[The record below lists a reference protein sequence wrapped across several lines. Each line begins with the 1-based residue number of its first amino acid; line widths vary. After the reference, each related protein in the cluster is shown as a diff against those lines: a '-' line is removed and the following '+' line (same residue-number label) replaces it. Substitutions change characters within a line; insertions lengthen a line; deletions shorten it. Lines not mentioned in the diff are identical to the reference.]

1 MKGTSK
7 TSKRLESNTYLH
19 YFYPSDVKIVIS
31 FFFQKFK
38 PLESQQKP
46 LLGAVFGSSETNKNT
61 EPVKFGTS
69 SGFAFGSTGST
80 DQTVSTNNTKP
91 TSSGLTFGSSS
102 TAAGSAEEE
111 KGEKSVKTT
120 LISEPSSGFGISSEN
135 SESIPAAKSGNE
147 KPTSSGFSFGGGATD
162 NKPSQSSMF
171 KFSTNPSYV
180 KNTRQIPHL
189 SDG

>member
-31 FFFQKFK
+31 IFFQKFK
-38 PLESQQKP
+38 PLESQPKP

-80 DQTVSTNNTKP
+80 DQAVSTNTK
-91 TSSGLTFGSSS
+91 TTSGLAFGSASSS
-102 TAAGSAEEE
+102 TSKKEEE
-111 KGEKSVKTT
+111 EKSVKTT
-120 LISEPSSGFGISSEN
+120 LISQPSSGFGITSEN
-135 SESIPAAKSGNE
+135 SESIPAKSGIE
-147 KPTSSGFSFGGGATD
+147 KPSTGFSFAGGATD
-162 NKPSQSSMF
+162 NKPSSQPCRF
-171 KFSTNPSYV
+171 K
-180 KNTRQIPHL
+180 
-189 SDG
+189 